1 MTLLLT
7 RGDVAALLTLDECID
22 AVEAGFA
29 RQAGGGAVGPG
40 VLALHVPGGG
50 FHVKAAG
57 LRLGRFYVAAKL
69 NANFPDNVA
78 RRGLPT
84 IQGVVV
90 LSDGLT
96 GRPLALLDSMEITAL
111 RTGAAT
117 AVAARHLARADARV
131 ATVVGCGRQGRI
143 QIAALARVRP
153 LELVQ
158 AVDADPAVAARFAK
172 EMSAQLGLE
181 VRAAGSL
188 AEVAPRSDIVV
199 TCTPSRAP
207 LLHRADVAPGTF
219 VGAVGADNET
229 KQERLSGGRLALSR
243 MRIYCRNL
251 DENSAGEARPG
262 FTLAC
267 LDHFDPQEFGYRL
280 STVRELWTDCMD
292 LRPGSKECYVLF
304 GKFGYAVGY
313 GLVNWKQAALP
324 EIETEF
330 PVCEHEIY
338 ISNCYIIPESRGQ
351 KLYSYLLLQICGH
364 ARRRGARA
372 ATIAVNAANRPS
384 VRGIE
389 SAGFVLKNEA
399 VWIRVGR
406 WRSLRW
412 RPALSHA

>member
-229 KQERLSGGRLALSR
+229 KQELEPALMAVGTIVVDSLEQCATIGDLHHALA
-243 MRIYCRNL
+243 
-251 DENSAGEARPG
+251 AGVVSLGQVHAELAQVVAGQRPG
-262 FTLAC
+262 RRSAEEITIFDSSGVAIEDVAAAAAVYEKAVAAGRGLTVDLA
-267 LDHFDPQEFGYRL
+267 
-280 STVRELWTDCMD
+280 S
-292 LRPGSKECYVLF
+292 
-304 GKFGYAVGY
+304 
-313 GLVNWKQAALP
+313 
-324 EIETEF
+324 
-330 PVCEHEIY
+330 
-338 ISNCYIIPESRGQ
+338 
-351 KLYSYLLLQICGH
+351 
-364 ARRRGARA
+364 
-372 ATIAVNAANRPS
+372 
-384 VRGIE
+384 
-389 SAGFVLKNEA
+389 
-399 VWIRVGR
+399 
-406 WRSLRW
+406 
-412 RPALSHA
+412 